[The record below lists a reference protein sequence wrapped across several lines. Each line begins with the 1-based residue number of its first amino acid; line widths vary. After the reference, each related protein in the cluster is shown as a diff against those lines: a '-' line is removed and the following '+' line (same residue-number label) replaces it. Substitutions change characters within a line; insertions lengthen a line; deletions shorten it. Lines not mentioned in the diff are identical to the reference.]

1 MNREEIEQRLK
12 RNAIP
17 HHADLAE
24 KLDIYLR
31 LLQEWNARMDLTA
44 TLEEDEMA
52 DRHFIDSLAVL
63 RTDRF
68 FAGASLID
76 VGTGAGFPGMVL
88 AMARPDLSVTLTD
101 AQQKRLNFLE
111 ALQEAAE
118 IRNVTLLHA
127 RAEDAGRLSK

>member
-52 DRHFIDSLAVL
+52 DSASC
-63 RTDRF
+63 DR
-68 FAGASLID
+68 APSMSVSDASTRRVRSACSAI
-76 VGTGAGFPGMVL
+76 GRAIRKTFP
-88 AMARPDLSVTLTD
+88 
-101 AQQKRLNFLE
+101 
-111 ALQEAAE
+111 
-118 IRNVTLLHA
+118 
-127 RAEDAGRLSK
+127 